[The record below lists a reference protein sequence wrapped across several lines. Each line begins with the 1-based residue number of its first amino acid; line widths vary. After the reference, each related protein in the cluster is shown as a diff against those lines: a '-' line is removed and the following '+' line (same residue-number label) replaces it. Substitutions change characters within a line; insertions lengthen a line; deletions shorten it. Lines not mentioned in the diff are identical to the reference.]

1 MSGKTGLNA
10 LKWLAIQEIKQ
21 IVDLV
26 GHMEQLKL
34 TMIDF
39 VLNPMDHLLK
49 CSQLLI
55 LLVVAG
61 F

>member
-1 MSGKTGLNA
+1 MLGKTGLNA
-10 LKWLAIQEIKQ
+10 LKWLVIQEIKQ
-21 IVDLV
+21 IVDLA

-39 VLNPMDHLLK
+39 ALKQMDPLLK